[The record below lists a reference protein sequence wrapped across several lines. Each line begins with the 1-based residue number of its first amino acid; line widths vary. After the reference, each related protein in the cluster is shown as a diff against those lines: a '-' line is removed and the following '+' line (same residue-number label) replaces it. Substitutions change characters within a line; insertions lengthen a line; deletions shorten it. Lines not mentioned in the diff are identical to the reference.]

1 MRRKCQ
7 QAGLLL
13 LGISLILI
21 FTAGNS
27 QSSSGHDWYCPD
39 HEAHMQYEKHRKQY
53 HDYNTDRVIEHL
65 AIIYGDSTLSPEQKK
80 VEATEILKDFSAKV
94 KLGEGD

>member
-1 MRRKCQ
+1 MRRICQ
-7 QAGLLL
+7 QAGLIL
-13 LGISLILI
+13 LGVSLTLVS
-21 FTAGNS
+21 AGNS
-27 QSSSGHDWYCPD
+27 LGSSGHDWYCPD

-53 HDYNTDRVIEHL
+53 HDYNTDRVIEKL
-65 AIIYGDSTLSPEQKK
+65 NIIYGDSNLSPEQKK